1 MPHDVCIVVDD
12 EPAVRKL
19 LRSVLEKGRLQVLEA
34 DDAISAWNLIQNVK
48 GCLDFV
54 ISDIRMPGDMNGI
67 DLAYSVR
74 GLFPSIP
81 VILISGYC
89 DTADGDSI
97 AFECIPKP
105 FMPEAILDAVGRAMG
120 TRAVPAR

>member
-19 LRSVLEKGRLQVLEA
+19 LRSVLEKRRLQVLEA
-34 DDAISAWNLIQNVK
+34 GDALSAWNLIQSVN

-54 ISDIRMPGDMNGI
+54 ISDIRMPGDMNGV
-67 DLAYSVR
+67 DLAHSVR

-81 VILISGYC
+81 VILISGYSDAC
-89 DTADGDSI
+89 DGDSV

-105 FMPEAILDAVGRAMG
+105 FMPETILESVDRAISSRE
-120 TRAVPAR
+120 VPAR